1 MAIDMHMLNRLRPY
15 ILAAVSLTA
24 ALLALGIVT
33 LPSPKGKNYDG
44 FSAVRVAEDIAVISK
59 DYHSVTHAQERAKV
73 CEYLAGRLEGM
84 GGKVTLY
91 RYDSEKNQNGSADY
105 VFDVVDIMAEFPP
118 VTPSADTTWLM
129 MIAHYDSRFE
139 TYLPD
144 GPVWSFGAADDGYG
158 VGTILETVSQLL
170 KKQQEWKQGI
180 KVLFTDA
187 EEAGLVGMKALW
199 KNDPQALD
207 NVGLIMNV
215 DARGTYGPALLF
227 EVSSPDE
234 RMMELY
240 KAAKSPYAYSLTNV
254 VYKYMPNGTDFTV
267 VKDVIPG
274 MNFSN
279 VADINTYHTDQDNF
293 DNISLKTIQHYGA
306 QILPVAEKYVT
317 DPVYSDK
324 DYLKSGKQT
333 VNFTIPVLGLLCFSS
348 TIYKVVNVALF
359 IIFLLLFAIEG
370 LRGRI
375 KASRVFRNSCL
386 TLIAAIGILAFG
398 ELIAYICAK
407 IEGVV
412 FKPFGILQG
421 ISFDN
426 WVSLVAVVIVLAV
439 TVLLY
444 LNFRANTV
452 RQTAGSM
459 RASAAFNAASKYAY
473 TTLYGTL
480 TLFFVFSAALVFTV
494 GENMMFFIPLAFAA
508 AALVLWHVTSLKF
521 WLLVSIAIITLHAV
535 SFLYVLFMALT
546 IGSLGIVCMI
556 AFLDVMVLMPMADLY
571 ISYQNKTK

>member
-1 MAIDMHMLNRLRPY
+1 MHMLNRLRPY
-15 ILAAVSLTA
+15 VLAAVSVAA
-24 ALLALGIVT
+24 ALLALGVFT
-33 LPSPKGKNYDG
+33 LPSPQGKDHDG

-59 DYHSVTHAQERAKV
+59 NHRSVAHAQERAKV
-73 CEYLAGRLEGM
+73 CEYLAGRLEEM
-84 GGKVTLY
+84 GGDVTLF
-91 RYDSEKNQNGSADY
+91 RYDSLKNQNGTADY
-105 VFDVVDIMAEFPP
+105 VFDVVNIMAEFAP
-118 VTPSADTTWLM
+118 VNASPDTTWLM

-139 TYLPD
+139 NYLPD

-170 KKQQEWKQGI
+170 KRQQDWKQGV

-187 EEAGLVGMKALW
+187 EEAGLVGMKTLW

-215 DARGTYGPALLF
+215 DSRGTYGPALLF

-234 RMMELY
+234 RMMQLY
-240 KAAKSPYAYSLTNV
+240 KAAKAPYAYSLTNV

-279 VADINTYHTDQDNF
+279 VADINTYHTDLDNF
-293 DNISLKTIQHYGA
+293 DNISLKTIQHYGV
-306 QILPVAEKYVT
+306 QVLPVAEKYVT

-333 VNFTIPVLGLLCFSS
+333 VNFTIPVLGLICFSS

-359 IIFLLLFAIEG
+359 VIFLMLFAIEG

-386 TLIAAIGILAFG
+386 ILTAAIGVLAFG
-398 ELIAYICAK
+398 ELVAYICAK

-421 ISFDN
+421 IGFDN
-426 WVSLVAVVIVLAV
+426 WVSLVTLVMVLAV

-444 LNFRANTV
+444 LNFRANAV

-459 RASAAFNAASKYAY
+459 RASAAYNAASKYAGGL
-473 TTLYGTL
+473 LYGTL
-480 TLFFVFSAALVFTV
+480 TLFLVFSAVLVFTL
-494 GENMMFFIPLAFAA
+494 GENMMFFIPLAFASI
-508 AALVLWHVTSLKF
+508 ALVLWRVTSLKF
-521 WLLVSIAIITLHAV
+521 WLMLSIAVMILHAA
-535 SFLYVLFMALT
+535 SFLYVLYMSLT
-546 IGSLGIVCMI
+546 IGSLGVVCMM
-556 AFLDVMVLMPMADLY
+556 AFLDLMIILPMADMY
-571 ISYQNKTK
+571 ISYPSKQNK